1 FVADAAKALTDD
13 GIFVT
18 QLMCLKNQLDTNDVG
33 NICHEH
39 LEFYSLHSLEYMLN
53 ANGFEII
60 DLEHN
65 LVNGGSYRVYCGLK
79 GGNPPVAEGA
89 EQRIAKFRKD
99 EEGIDTE
106 QVHKEFFARMEE
118 NKRQCVEFIKE
129 EVAKGKKVWVYGAS
143 TKGNTILQYYGL
155 DHTLIEAASERSPE
169 KWGKVTV
176 GTGIPI
182 VSEEEAR
189 KAAPDYFLV
198 LPYAFFDEFYKREEE
213 WRNGG
218 GQFIVPLPEFRVVA

>member
-1 FVADAAKALTDD
+1 
-13 GIFVT
+13 
-18 QLMCLKNQLDTNDVG
+18 
-33 NICHEH
+33 
-39 LEFYSLHSLEYMLN
+39 
-53 ANGFEII
+53 
-60 DLEHN
+60 
-65 LVNGGSYRVYCGLK
+65 
-79 GGNPPVAEGA
+79 
-89 EQRIAKFRKD
+89 
-99 EEGIDTE
+99 
-106 QVHKEFFARMEE
+106 FARMEE
-118 NKRQCVEFIKE
+118 NKKQCVDFIRA

-155 DHTLIEAASERSPE
+155 DHNDIEAASERSPE

-182 VSEEEAR
+182 VSEDEAR

-218 GQFIVPLPEFRVVA
+218 GQFIVPLPEFRVVS